1 MPRTDDSHDHER
13 ESLVSPEANGPS
25 GDNSEQP
32 VSPDAN
38 VAGGDN
44 SEQPVSSDSS
54 VTTETGDAF
63 AVCRTE
69 VRETH

>member
-25 GDNSEQP
+25 GD
-32 VSPDAN
+32 D
-38 VAGGDN
+38 